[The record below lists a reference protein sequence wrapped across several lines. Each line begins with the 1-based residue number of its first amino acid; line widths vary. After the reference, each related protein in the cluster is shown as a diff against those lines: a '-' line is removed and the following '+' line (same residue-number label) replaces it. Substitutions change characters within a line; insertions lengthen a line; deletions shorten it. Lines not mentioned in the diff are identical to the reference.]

1 MFPFGGPSE
10 KAHEGPRRNVPAV
23 YRKCPDKQTVPVA
36 DTKKPRSSFRSMLL
50 FSTLP
55 SRTGIQESTNFVRVP
70 CRVICFLIFSTR
82 KYSPA
87 PRQVGQEKGF
97 PVPFL
102 FSYSYSKVLEKID
115 SVFQFQ
121 YSLRTRG
128 QPQSELRLT
137 AGYSPAN
144 PNLVSHETLDAQ
156 SLLDGAFREGL
167 RTARHKA

>member
-55 SRTGIQESTNFVRVP
+55 RTGIQESTNFVLVP

-87 PRQVGQEKGF
+87 PRRVGQEKGF

-121 YSLRTRG
+121 YSLL
-128 QPQSELRLT
+128 S
-137 AGYSPAN
+137 
-144 PNLVSHETLDAQ
+144 SHE
-156 SLLDGAFREGL
+156 G
-167 RTARHKA
+167 TAAIRAATHSGVQPCESESCLT